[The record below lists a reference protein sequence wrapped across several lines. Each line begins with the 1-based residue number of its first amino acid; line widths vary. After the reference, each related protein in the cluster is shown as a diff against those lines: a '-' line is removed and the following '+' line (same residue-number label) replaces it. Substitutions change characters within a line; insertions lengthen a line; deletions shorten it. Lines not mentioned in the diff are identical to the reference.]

1 MRKLSR
7 RGLTAVSSLAIA
19 LLIALAPATA
29 GAASTR
35 AEYIAQVDPIC
46 QSFQA
51 PLTGAF
57 NAYHRAFKA
66 MNKNAKSGSFKAFVR
81 SIKRTARTLN
91 SVAQLHAGLIGQI
104 GAVPPPTADAA
115 IVAAWLDALRREQS
129 YEVAA
134 RSALLQFRFGPFFK
148 RLNQADGAV
157 NDASTAI
164 AGYGFAVC
172 GVTVS

>member
-7 RGLTAVSSLAIA
+7 RGLTAVSSLAI
-19 LLIALAPATA
+19 ATA

-57 NAYHRAFKA
+57 NSYHRAFKA
-66 MNKNAKSGSFKAFVR
+66 MNKNAKSGSGKAFLK

-91 SVAQLHAGLIGQI
+91 AVAGLHLSMTAQI
-104 GAVPPPTADAA
+104 TAVPPLAADTA
-115 IVAAWLDALRREQS
+115 IVNTWLTALGQEQAN
-129 YEVAA
+129 EVAA
-134 RSALLQFRFGPFFK
+134 ATALRQFRFGVFFK
-148 RLNQADGAV
+148 RLDQADA
-157 NDASTAI
+157 A
-164 AGYGFAVC
+164 
-172 GVTVS
+172 